1 MRARKIITV
10 AALVAASSGLAACG
24 SHHEN
29 GTGTSGQSSSTPTS
43 QPPSSSSASSSHSPL
58 VVNVN
63 RAHGTYRMVVGQQL
77 VVQVGTDVKVA
88 PSKQSCTPAAPSA
101 VLRPQCASGRDFHYV
116 AAQKGT
122 AQMSYTIRPSCSP
135 GAACP
140 AWIRQADFEIAVK
153 SA

>member
-43 QPPSSSSASSSHSPL
+43 PQPSSSASSSQSPL

-122 AQMSYTIRPSCSP
+122 AQMSYTIRPNCSP